1 MTDRA
6 IYDRAETLSE
16 IAPSDSVT
24 APLLAGADGRFATP
38 PLHEPPV
45 SYLEPAESPAYVL
58 SNAKRGIGL
67 GSKRNTV
74 APSRDYETVVLVTG
88 RRTLC
93 LVGQASTDRVIE
105 VPHESIADASYK
117 TGLRAHRLALKTPR
131 SIYHCW
137 VNRKT
142 EEDLLGAVTAF
153 IEDRKQESPEEVD
166 GDDNASR
173 VHYRGLPVQQQS
185 EADETVS
192 SDEEQTVMYRGLPV
206 DDDSE

>member
-6 IYDRAETLSE
+6 TYDRAETLAE

-24 APLLAGADGRFATP
+24 APLLSGAEGRFATP

-74 APSRDYETVVLVTG
+74 SPVRDHETVVLVTG

-93 LVGQASTDRVIE
+93 LVGQGSTDRAIE
-105 VPHESIADASYK
+105 IPHESIADASYK

-131 SIYHCW
+131 KIYHCW
-137 VNRKT
+137 VNRGT
-142 EEDLLGAVTAF
+142 EADLLASVAAF
-153 IEDRKQESPEEVD
+153 IEDRQQEDPEEID
-166 GDDNASR
+166 SDDDANR
-173 VHYRGLPVQQQS
+173 VHYRGRPVQQQS
-185 EADETVS
+185 EDTTTGDE
-192 SDEEQTVMYRGLPV
+192 DQTVMYRGLPV
-206 DDDSE
+206 DESE